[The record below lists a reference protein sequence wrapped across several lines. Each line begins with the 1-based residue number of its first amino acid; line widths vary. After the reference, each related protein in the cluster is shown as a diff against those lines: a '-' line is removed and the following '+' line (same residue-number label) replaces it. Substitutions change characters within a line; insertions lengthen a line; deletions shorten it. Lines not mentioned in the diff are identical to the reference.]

1 MITLFITF
9 ALTLLNPIPIPDTTD
24 WYHQLLLDSTTV
36 VTSIG
41 ESSRFYWIGTNQG
54 LYRVNKSNFN
64 YWLLN
69 PGNSRLPHY
78 HVTSIACDVEG
89 RTYIGTPNGILF
101 YDNYCFLIINSENSP
116 LPENHIT
123 SLHFG
128 QDGELWIATRNY
140 GLFKGVGRDVKAFKL
155 IPFQLP

>member
-1 MITLFITF
+1 MNALYFTLALALIGSSTDTDAIDWYQQLTLDSNTMIT
-9 ALTLLNPIPIPDTTD
+9 
-24 WYHQLLLDSTTV
+24 
-36 VTSIG
+36 SIN
-41 ESSRFYWIGTNQG
+41 ESGRFYWIGTNQG

-69 PGNSRLPHY
+69 PGNSRLPHHY
-78 HVTSIACDVEG
+78 VTSIACDVEG

-140 GLFKGVGRDVKAFKL
+140 GLFKGVGRVVKPYKL
-155 IPFQLP
+155 IPSPLP